1 MRAAG
6 ERVGYAATC
15 LALSLLVVAA
25 TAACTATGDASH
37 QTGSPHPAGSPQETV
52 TSVATVRRNPTPVYA
67 IELRRVVL
75 RTSSRTVVATFTTFD
90 AIKPIWLKPPEC
102 GQVGIGFQQQDLDL
116 LSSRLR
122 TYEGDS
128 QAVNQDNVT
137 VRLLNSHTI
146 RLSVP
151 RAALGEGFS
160 ATEPWLGFAVGYGCP
175 PLNGGLSQTDV
186 VTPTA

>member
-1 MRAAG
+1 M
-6 ERVGYAATC
+6 
-15 LALSLLVVAA
+15 
-25 TAACTATGDASH
+25 
-37 QTGSPHPAGSPQETV
+37 
-52 TSVATVRRNPTPVYA
+52 
-67 IELRRVVL
+67 
-75 RTSSRTVVATFTTFD
+75 
-90 AIKPIWLKPPEC
+90 KPDWLKPPEC

-128 QAVNQDNVT
+128 HAVGQDNVT

-151 RAALGEGFS
+151 RSALGEGFS

-175 PLNGGLSQTDV
+175 PMNGGLSQTDV
-186 VTPTA
+186 VTPRA